1 MSDYLLRLASQPTL
15 RNVIKSVGLPT
26 PVELKRAGTRYADQP
41 LAGLQVL
48 FGTAKDAAVATA
60 VRGELEG
67 AGATVIAQAAEGAK
81 YAYFLTFH
89 EFQCENV
96 MFVTYIFK

>member
-1 MSDYLLRLASQPTL
+1 MSDYLLRLAGQPTL

-26 PVELKRAGTRYADQP
+26 PVELKRAGARYADQP

-81 YAYFLTFH
+81 YDAL
-89 EFQCENV
+89 V
-96 MFVTYIFK
+96 LDVTEI